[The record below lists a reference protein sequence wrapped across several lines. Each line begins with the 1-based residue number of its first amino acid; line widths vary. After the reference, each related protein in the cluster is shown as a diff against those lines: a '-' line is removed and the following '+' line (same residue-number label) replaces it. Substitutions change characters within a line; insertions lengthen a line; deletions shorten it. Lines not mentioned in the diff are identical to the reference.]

1 VIILFN
7 STYLKNARKTVD
19 GPPSAHE
26 TEKIAGL
33 LRGLAC
39 GGKSLSLFAL
49 CDGSGWKPVYETLA
63 KAGYN
68 VTTVQVPETSFQW
81 HSRYLSN
88 VP

>member
-19 GPPSAHE
+19 GPPSAHG
-26 TEKIAGL
+26 TEKITRQGL

-63 KAGYN
+63 KDGYN
-68 VTTVQVPETSFQW
+68 VT
-81 HSRYLSN
+81 
-88 VP
+88 